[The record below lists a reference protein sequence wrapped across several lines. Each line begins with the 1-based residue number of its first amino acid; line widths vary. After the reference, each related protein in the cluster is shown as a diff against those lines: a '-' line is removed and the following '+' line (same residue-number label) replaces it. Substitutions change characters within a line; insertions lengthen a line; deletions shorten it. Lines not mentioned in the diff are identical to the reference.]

1 MNYSNYAGSN
11 KSTLIYTDSYKVLKK
26 TKKSK
31 LTTEIQENDNIF
43 LVADLGSIFKSKNSL
58 AFRLYIN
65 GEATEVYIP
74 QGKIYNYL
82 NELLET
88 ENVSNKVP
96 LKKYNQEKLVINR
109 YVNYENL
116 KQKIIKIIGKQAS
129 VNIFEVDPLKDA
141 NLIEFLRA
149 ELFAVT
155 SSSCNFNKTFIKYKN
170 SAFFI
175 YNKNTYNIELS
186 FEIHFDENK
195 KYLKT
200 SNLNFYM
207 EKK

>member
-11 KSTLIYTDSYKVLKK
+11 KSTLIYTDTYKVLKK

-31 LTTEIQENDNIF
+31 LTTGIQENDNMF

-88 ENVSNKVP
+88 ENISNKVP
-96 LKKYNQEKLVINR
+96 LEKYNQENLVINR

-116 KQKIIKIIGKQAS
+116 KQKIVKIIKKQAS
-129 VNIFEVDPLKDA
+129 VNVFEVKPLKDTDF
-141 NLIEFLRA
+141 LEFLEE
-149 ELFAVT
+149 ELTVT
-155 SSSCNFNKTFIKYKN
+155 SSSSKLNKTFIKYKN
-170 SAFFI
+170 SAFFS
-175 YNKNTYNIELS
+175 YNENTYNIELS
-186 FEIHFDENK
+186 FEIHFDRQK

>member
-11 KSTLIYTDSYKVLKK
+11 KSTLIYTDTYKVLKK

-31 LTTEIQENDNIF
+31 LTTGIQENDNMF

-88 ENVSNKVP
+88 ENISNKVS
-96 LKKYNQEKLVINR
+96 LEKYNQENLVINR

-116 KQKIIKIIGKQAS
+116 KQKIVKIIKKQAS
-129 VNIFEVDPLKDA
+129 VNVFEVKPLKDTDF
-141 NLIEFLRA
+141 LEFLEE
-149 ELFAVT
+149 ELTVT
-155 SSSCNFNKTFIKYKN
+155 SSSSKLNKTFIKYKN
-170 SAFFI
+170 SAFFS
-175 YNKNTYNIELS
+175 YNENTYNIELS
-186 FEIHFDENK
+186 FEIHFDRQK

>member
-11 KSTLIYTDSYKVLKK
+11 KSTLIYTDTYKVLKK

-65 GEATEVYIP
+65 GEATEIYIS

-88 ENVSNKVP
+88 ENISNNVP
-96 LKKYNQEKLVINR
+96 LEKYNQENLVINR

-141 NLIEFLRA
+141 NLIEF
-149 ELFAVT
+149 
-155 SSSCNFNKTFIKYKN
+155 YKQN
-170 SAFFI
+170 C
-175 YNKNTYNIELS
+175 LP
-186 FEIHFDENK
+186 
-195 KYLKT
+195 
-200 SNLNFYM
+200 
-207 EKK
+207 

>member
-11 KSTLIYTDSYKVLKK
+11 KSTLIYTDTYKVLKK
-26 TKKSK
+26 TKNSK

-88 ENVSNKVP
+88 ENISNKVS
-96 LKKYNQEKLVINR
+96 LEKYNQENLVINR

-116 KQKIIKIIGKQAS
+116 KQKIVKIIKKQAS
-129 VNIFEVDPLKDA
+129 VNVFKAEPLKDTDF
-141 NLIEFLRA
+141 LEFLEE
-149 ELFAVT
+149 ELTVT
-155 SSSCNFNKTFIKYKN
+155 SSSCKLNKTFIKYKN
-170 SAFFI
+170 SAFFS
-175 YNKNTYNIELS
+175 YNENTYNIELS
-186 FEIHFDENK
+186 FEIHFDEQK